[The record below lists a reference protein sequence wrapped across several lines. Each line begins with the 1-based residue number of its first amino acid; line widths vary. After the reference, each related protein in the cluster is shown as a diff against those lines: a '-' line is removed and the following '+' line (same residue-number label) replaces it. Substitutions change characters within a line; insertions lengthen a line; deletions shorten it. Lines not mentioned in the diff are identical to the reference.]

1 MPFFLEPRYLHEGD
15 AFREPHITRM
25 TRKFGSRETFER
37 FKKSHGL
44 VPRANEVGLSW
55 TEELLSA
62 RVQSATMRS
71 HRLVLWAAATVRR
84 QVQRQAATTAAATNT
99 PTSSTS
105 SMPASTVEAE
115 LRAAK
120 AAEALY
126 AVLNRRHFQEAGA
139 LNDVE
144 LLLSAVEEM
153 GDAYGL
159 TRADAEAF
167 LLQGQGGGGDSSG
180 GDEGGGS
187 EAAAAA
193 AAAEVASEAGVLA
206 AVERVHDE
214 LGVDSI
220 PTLVVDGGRFVL
232 PGVASAEGGE
242 LILQALHRVAEL
254 TPTGKRFFEGQL

>member
-1 MPFFLEPRYLHEGD
+1 
-15 AFREPHITRM
+15 
-25 TRKFGSRETFER
+25 
-37 FKKSHGL
+37 
-44 VPRANEVGLSW
+44 
-55 TEELLSA
+55 
-62 RVQSATMRS
+62 
-71 HRLVLWAAATVRR
+71 
-84 QVQRQAATTAAATNT
+84 
-99 PTSSTS
+99 
-105 SMPASTVEAE
+105 MPASTVEAE

-167 LLQGQGGGGDSSG
+167 LLQGQGGGEDSSG

-193 AAAEVASEAGVLA
+193 AEVASEAVVLA